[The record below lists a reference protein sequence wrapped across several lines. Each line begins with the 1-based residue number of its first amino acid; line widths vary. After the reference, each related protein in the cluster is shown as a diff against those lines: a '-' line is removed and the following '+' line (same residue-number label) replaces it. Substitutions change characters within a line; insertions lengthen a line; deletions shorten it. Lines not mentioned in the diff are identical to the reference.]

1 MPIVCGTDFSG
12 GSRAAAA
19 AAAALAVRL
28 RADEFWIVH
37 VLDPATREL
46 DPKAFE
52 SLIGPAKRRLGHEAE
67 ELKNRFGVRVLH
79 QVVSGA
85 VADTLLVFA
94 AGIHAR
100 LLVLGSRGHGTT
112 SLYRVG
118 GTSER
123 VAQSASVPVLV
134 VREAASF
141 ESWMKGERALR
152 VLVGLDWTRS
162 SEPVVR
168 FVKELRGGGPVD
180 LVVGHVYSDLDGSRA
195 RYGLPPR
202 PAIIERDLEVE
213 GLLARDLAA
222 RLAEVG
228 GEGALALRPV
238 HGLGRVGDYLL
249 ELGDTERVDLVVVG
263 THHRRGLARLASVA
277 GVTLHY
283 SNPSVVVAPL
293 SESDLLAPD
302 EVPRVSRVVAPSDL
316 SQLSRYAV
324 PFAYTLLGERGGE
337 VLLLHVVSEADHS
350 RDGDLPAQL
359 RSLIPA
365 HGVPANVTTR
375 TEIVHHADVARAIDE
390 AAERAGAD
398 AICMGS
404 HGRSG
409 VKRAIVGS
417 VTEAVMRQSRRPVFV
432 VRPLPP

>member
-1 MPIVCGTDFSG
+1 MAIVCGTDFSSA
-12 GSRAAAA
+12 SRSAAA
-19 AAAALAVRL
+19 AAAALALRL
-28 RADEFWIVH
+28 EPAEFWMVH
-37 VLDPATREL
+37 VLDASTREL
-46 DPKAFE
+46 DPKAFD
-52 SLIGPAKRRLGHEAE
+52 SLNERARERLRQEADD
-67 ELKNRFGVRVLH
+67 LNNRFGVRVLH
-79 QVVSGA
+79 QVMAGG
-85 VADTLLVFA
+85 VADALLAFA

-100 LLVLGSRGHGTT
+100 LLVVGSRGHGA
-112 SLYRVG
+112 SPLYRVG

-123 VAQSASVPVLV
+123 LAQSASLPVLV
-134 VREAASF
+134 VREAAPF
-141 ESWMKGERALR
+141 ESWLKGERPLR
-152 VLVGLDWTRS
+152 VLVALDWTRS
-162 SEPVVR
+162 SEPAVR

-180 LVVGHVYSDLDGSRA
+180 LVIGHVYSDLDGSRA

-202 PAIIERDLEVE
+202 PAIIERDPDVE

-222 RLAEVG
+222 RVAEVG

-249 ELGDTERVDLVVVG
+249 ELGDTERVDLIVVG

-283 SNPSVVVAPL
+283 SNASVVVAPL
-293 SESDLLAPD
+293 PESDLLAPD
-302 EVPRVSRVVAPSDL
+302 EVPRMRRVLVPSDL
-316 SQLSRYAV
+316 SPLSRYTV
-324 PFAYTLLGERGGE
+324 PFAYTLLGDRGGE
-337 VLLLHVVSEADHS
+337 VLLLHVAPGPDHS
-350 RDGDLPAQL
+350 TDGDLPAQL
-359 RSLIPA
+359 RALIPK

-390 AAERAGAD
+390 AAERGGAD

-409 VKRAIVGS
+409 LKRAIVGS